1 MSKNDSLCQ
10 HSEKRI
16 NMKYLP
22 QWNDD
27 NMSSLSDNNSMEED
41 DHPFPDD
48 VPLDANQ
55 IDDFDSY
62 VGVPVMD
69 KFGNIVGERMEYCKR
84 KRKKRHEKK

>member
-48 VPLDANQ
+48 IPLDANQ
-55 IDDFDSY
+55 IEDYENLVGHQFFDR
-62 VGVPVMD
+62 
-69 KFGNIVGERMEYCKR
+69 FGNIYEIMKPSR
-84 KRKKRHEKK
+84 KRKSSKHG